1 MYSICRSVKKYTISC
16 NLYVVCIRLNVTVK
30 IERLQYSSLKRTDAL
45 KCFINV
51 VYSGQSGSEI
61 STL

>member
-1 MYSICRSVKKYTISC
+1 M
-16 NLYVVCIRLNVTVK
+16 RLNVTVK

-45 KCFINV
+45 KCFVNV